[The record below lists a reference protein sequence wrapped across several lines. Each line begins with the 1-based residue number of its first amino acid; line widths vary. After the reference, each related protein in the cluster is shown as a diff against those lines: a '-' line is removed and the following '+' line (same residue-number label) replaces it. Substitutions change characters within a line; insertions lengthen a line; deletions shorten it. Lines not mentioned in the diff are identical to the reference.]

1 MKTDKERKRQQVQ
14 REFGEN
20 VKWIESLPELDLKNA
35 EAVKERI
42 FAYFDYCLKMSIT
55 ISVTGL
61 CAALGVDR
69 RTFEYWQCGYY
80 RPDLYRISRC
90 AKTFICAYWE
100 LRAAESIGKTDV
112 FSIYMLKNLH
122 SGYNN

>member
-35 EAVKERI
+35 EAVERRM
-42 FAYFDYCLKMSIT
+42 FEYFDYCSKKRIV

-69 RTFEYWQCGYY
+69 RTFEYWQSGYY
-80 RPDLYRISRC
+80 RPDLYRISRR
-90 AKTFICAYWE
+90 AKTIMCVYWE
-100 LRAAESIGKTDV
+100 LRASESIEKTDV
-112 FSIYMLKNLH
+112 FSIYMLKNMH
-122 SGYNN
+122 SGYDN

>member
-1 MKTDKERKRQQVQ
+1 MKTDKERKQQQVR

-20 VKWIESLPELDLKNA
+20 AKWLDSLPELDLKNP
-35 EAVKERI
+35 EAVKRRI
-42 FAYFDYCLKMSIT
+42 AEYFDFCAKKNIVL
-55 ISVTGL
+55 SVTGL

-69 RTFEYWQCGYY
+69 RTYEYWQSGYY
-80 RPDLYRISRC
+80 RPDLYRIARC

-100 LRAAESIGKTDV
+100 LRAAESTEKPDV
-112 FSIYMLKNLH
+112 FGIYMLKNLH

>member
-1 MKTDKERKRQQVQ
+1 MKTDKERKRQQVR

-20 VKWIESLPELDLKNA
+20 IKWIESLLELDLKNA
-35 EAVKERI
+35 EAVKKRI
-42 FAYFDYCLKMSIT
+42 SEYFNYCLEKRIAL
-55 ISVTGL
+55 SVTGL

-69 RTFEYWQCGYY
+69 RTFEYWQSGHY

>member
-20 VKWIESLPELDLKNA
+20 VKWIESLPELDLKNP
-35 EAVKERI
+35 EAVEKRI
-42 FAYFDYCLKMSIT
+42 SEYFDYCLEKRIVL
-55 ISVTGL
+55 SVSGL
-61 CAALGVDR
+61 CAVLGVDR
-69 RTFEYWQCGYY
+69 RTFEYWQGGYY
-80 RPDLYRISRC
+80 RPDLYMISRR

-112 FSIYMLKNLH
+112 FGIYMLKNLH